1 MDKLE
6 LNSLDKLVAIVEQ
19 FSKVSRVPTDSHLET
34 LFFNRIQGTL
44 DFLFFH
50 LNIDVTAEVKQDFS
64 RVLVYSHRH
73 FKLTF
78 HNPVRLVNII
88 FSSVH
93 LGTETAR
100 LYSSGYGKF
109 LKDPSILIE
118 KINKRLEESRI
129 YEREMSG
136 SGSGS
141 GLIRAFTS

>member
-6 LNSLDKLVAIVEQ
+6 LNSLDKLVEIVEQ
-19 FSKVSRVPTDSHLET
+19 FSKVRVPTSSHLET

-44 DFLFFH
+44 DFVFFH

-64 RVLVYSHRH
+64 RVLVYKHRH
-73 FKLTF
+73 FSLTF
-78 HNPVRLVNII
+78 HNPARLVSIL

-100 LYSSGYGKF
+100 LYSGDYGKF

-129 YEREMSG
+129 YEREMFG